1 MEHVKCISVGE
12 ICVCGTS
19 EECIGK
25 RDMCVYGTSEECI
38 GRRDMGDICELVSVC
53 DTSKGLTVA

>member
-1 MEHVKCISVGE
+1 MEHLKSVSVGE
-12 ICVCGTS
+12 ICVC
-19 EECIGK
+19 
-25 RDMCVYGTSEECI
+25 GTSEECI